1 MECLQ
6 LSRTKAFN
14 MDIFF
19 WRLTVVS
26 EKQKIQHFANKLEI
40 FRLDNEIRR

>member
-14 MDIFF
+14 MDIF

>member
-14 MDIFF
+14 MDII